1 MGPSILQNLSGQLI
15 SCSGV
20 TKKKK
25 GEKIH
30 WLHQTFNLM
39 EASLFGSNVHGED
52 TLRSELGEGKGGS
65 NQSWAP
71 PRPQEGK
78 GRRAESRQE
87 REHADR
93 SHVT

>member
-1 MGPSILQNLSGQLI
+1 MEYTGYIRLSTSWKLPCLVQMFT
-15 SCSGV
+15 V
-20 TKKKK
+20 KT
-25 GEKIH
+25 H
-30 WLHQTFNLM
+30 
-39 EASLFGSNVHGED
+39 D

-78 GRRAESRQE
+78 GSRAESRQE